1 MYKNSM
7 SAKKKPSNQPSR
19 RVAPV
24 PISEETPE
32 IKQEAVVEPEPEV
45 VQQLITEPVQEQIYI
60 PSENA
65 DKYPVKKTSS
75 TLYKILAYRN
85 DYVRLQDEVVKYLN
99 DGWQLAGGLSTC
111 MTVSPYE
118 SVTVFS
124 QALIK
129 Y

>member
-1 MYKNSM
+1 MYNNSM
-7 SAKKKPSNQPSR
+7 SKKKPSNQPPKLII
-19 RVAPV
+19 PV
-24 PISEETPE
+24 KISEEKLEIIPE
-32 IKQEAVVEPEPEV
+32 AIVEPEPQPE
-45 VQQLITEPVQEQIYI
+45 LITEPVKEQVYI

-85 DYVRLQDEVVKYLN
+85 DYVKLQDEVAKYLN